1 MSPLALA
8 LVLAAALCHASWNL
22 IAKRSGGGG
31 NEFVLMSSAWVGILW
46 APAAV
51 WAGLRGV
58 SGWGVGEWGIL
69 AASALLHVLYF
80 RCLLHGYSV
89 SDLTVVYPLARGS
102 GPLLSSVAAV
112 FVLGERLS
120 VLGGAGALAV
130 VLGVF
135 FIAGG
140 PAVVRQ
146 MIGTDALPA
155 CEQRLR
161 VRHRLHLGLFWG
173 GLTGVFVASY
183 TVVDAYAVKTMLL
196 SPVLVDYVGNVL
208 RIPVLAPLVLRNPA
222 RMAAAWR
229 AHWKAALAIAVL
241 GPTSYIMVL
250 YAMKLAPLS
259 HVAPARELSM
269 LFAALLGGS
278 LLGEGDRRLRIL
290 GALSIA
296 VGVMALALG

>member
-58 SGWGVGEWGIL
+58 SGWGAGEWGIL

-135 FIAGG
+135 LIAGG

-161 VRHRLHLGLFWG
+161 ARHRLHLGLFWG

-222 RMAAAWR
+222 RMTAAWR

-278 LLGEGDRRLRIL
+278 LLGERDRRLRIL